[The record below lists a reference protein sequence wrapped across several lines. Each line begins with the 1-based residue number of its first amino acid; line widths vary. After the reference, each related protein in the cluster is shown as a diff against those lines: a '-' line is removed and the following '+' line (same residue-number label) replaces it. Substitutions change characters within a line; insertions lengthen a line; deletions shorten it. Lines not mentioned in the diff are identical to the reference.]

1 MSQRLINRSP
11 DLKRLQ
17 EEGYDIE
24 IRQNHLLV
32 KGVPYVSANKEIKL
46 GTLVSTLNLAGDV
59 TAPPDT
65 HVAMFTGEYPCDKNG
80 AALNKIFLGNAR
92 TDLGGGLW
100 VDHSFSSKPTNNYPN
115 YYEKMATYVAILSD
129 QAKAID
135 PEVTATTF
143 PTAVDEGSE
152 SVFNYAD
159 TATTRA
165 GIGRVTQKLQ
175 GWKIAIV
182 GVGGTGSYVL
192 DLVAKTPVSEIHIF
206 DGDKFSQHNAFR
218 SPGAPSL
225 DELSLGLQKVGYFQ
239 EHYSRMHKHIIP
251 HDCYVDA
258 SNVDLLQEMDFVF
271 ICIDRSAPKKFIIGK
286 LKELDVPFVDVGMG
300 VYLAGDSLGGITRVT
315 TCTKDK
321 KDHLENHIS
330 FADIEGDD
338 AYAQNIQIADL
349 NSLNASLAV
358 IKWKKTCGFYV
369 DFDCEYHSTYTIDG
383 NFIKNEDML

>member
-1 MSQRLINRSP
+1 
-11 DLKRLQ
+11 
-17 EEGYDIE
+17 
-24 IRQNHLLV
+24 
-32 KGVPYVSANKEIKL
+32 
-46 GTLVSTLNLAGDV
+46 
-59 TAPPDT
+59 
-65 HVAMFTGEYPCDKNG
+65 
-80 AALNKIFLGNAR
+80 
-92 TDLGGGLW
+92 
-100 VDHSFSSKPTNNYPN
+100 
-115 YYEKMATYVAILSD
+115 
-129 QAKAID
+129 
-135 PEVTATTF
+135 
-143 PTAVDEGSE
+143 
-152 SVFNYAD
+152 
-159 TATTRA
+159 
-165 GIGRVTQKLQ
+165 
-175 GWKIAIV
+175 
-182 GVGGTGSYVL
+182 
-192 DLVAKTPVSEIHIF
+192 
-206 DGDKFSQHNAFR
+206 
-218 SPGAPSL
+218 
-225 DELSLGLQKVGYFQ
+225 
-239 EHYSRMHKHIIP
+239 MHKNIIP

-258 SNVDLLQEMDFVF
+258 SNVDLLQGMDFVF